1 MKSDWEDAESSPGD
15 RHLAADHFRP
25 SGPEEFGEEAIRCV
39 EQLCAKYDIS
49 ALDVFIESVRT
60 FSKDRILN
68 AAVLGRFKAGK
79 SSFLNHLL
87 GRALLPVGAIPVTS
101 VVTEMEYG
109 PEERAEIRFRD
120 GHAEIVPVEAISE
133 FISELENPGNSK
145 DVESVRVKLPSMRN
159 YREIRLVD
167 TPGLESV
174 LEHNTGASLD
184 WLPHVGVALVAVGV
198 DPPLSRHDIELI
210 KSLRRYTPNVEI
222 LLTKVDLL
230 NEPELDQV
238 MEFVCGQLSKH
249 WDGEVKVFPVSV
261 RPGYE
266 RFLRDVD
273 ASLLQRVRTGALAG
287 AESTLR
293 HKLDSLLE
301 ECRGYLAVA
310 LKAAESAD
318 SERADLRAKIL
329 GQKGALDDVRLALR
343 LISRHAA
350 ASLRP
355 TYEAILRPVEP
366 VIRQKL
372 LQRMRT
378 NFPEWAKSL
387 SGAIG
392 GFEDWLG
399 EQLAQ
404 EMAALSEAHAS
415 EFLESVRRAGRQ
427 LSQSL
432 QDYRNRVSL
441 SALKALGVPLQ
452 TKEID
457 LTFAAPRSPD
467 IRVGKIFDHNWE
479 LISWLVPMPLVRG
492 AVLHHFERKAGDVLT
507 ANLSRLVT
515 QWEELAS
522 DSLHVVEKESAQ
534 RLDRFVSTVESLIGR
549 TRERAP
555 MILKDLER
563 IDELRARLADEEP
576 V

>member
-1 MKSDWEDAESSPGD
+1 M
-15 RHLAADHFRP
+15 AADNFRL
-25 SGPEEFGEEAIRCV
+25 SGPEEFAEEAIRCV

-60 FSKDRILN
+60 FAKDRILN
-68 AAVLGRFKAGK
+68 VAVLGRFKAGK

-101 VVTEMEYG
+101 VVTQIEYG

-145 DVESVRVKLPSMRN
+145 DVESVRVKLPSLRN

-238 MEFVCGQLSKH
+238 IEFVRGQLSKY

-266 RFLRDVD
+266 RFLRNVD
-273 ASLLQRVRTGALAG
+273 ASLLQRVRAGALAG

-310 LKAAESAD
+310 LRAAASAD

-329 GQKGALDDVRLALR
+329 GHKEGLDDVRLALR
-343 LISRHAA
+343 LISRHAT

-366 VIRQKL
+366 VIRQRL

-378 NFPEWAKSL
+378 KFPEWATSL

-392 GFEDWLG
+392 GFENWLG

-404 EMAALSEAHAS
+404 ETATLSEAYTS
-415 EFLESVRRAGRQ
+415 EFVEPVRRAGRQ

-457 LTFAAPRSPD
+457 LTIAAPRGPD

-479 LISWLVPMPLVRG
+479 LISWIVPMPLVRG
-492 AVLHHFERKAGDVLT
+492 AVLHHFERKASDVLT

-515 QWEELAS
+515 QWEELAA
-522 DSLHVVEKESAQ
+522 DSLRVVEKESAQ

-555 MILKDLER
+555 MILEDLEK
-563 IDELRARLADEEP
+563 IDALRARLASEEP